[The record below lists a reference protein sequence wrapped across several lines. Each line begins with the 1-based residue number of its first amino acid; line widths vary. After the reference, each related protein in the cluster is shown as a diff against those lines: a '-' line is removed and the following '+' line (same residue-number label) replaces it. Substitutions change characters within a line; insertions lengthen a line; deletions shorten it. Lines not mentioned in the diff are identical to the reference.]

1 MPSDHRIRRLDPE
14 ASREITL
21 VATRMRQTLV
31 EVLGEERGVAMYS
44 MEWLEDRVRFH
55 LDASRSEGAVFL
67 AETDEEI
74 VGHTITRV
82 ERDDGGAP
90 FGLFST
96 TYVVPPH
103 RGRGV
108 ASALLRRGEA
118 WMRERRLAYAATDT
132 SDTNVKLIALYEKHG
147 YAIALRAGEMVR
159 LQKSLGD
166 AA

>member
-1 MPSDHRIRRLDPE
+1 MEIRTLDPE

-31 EVLGEERGVAMYS
+31 EVLGEERGSAMYT

-67 AETDEEI
+67 AEADEEI

-82 ERDDGGAP
+82 ERDDGDAP

-96 TYVVPPH
+96 TYVVPSH

-132 SDTNVKLIALYEKHG
+132 SDTNVKLVALYGKHG

-159 LQKSLGD
+159 LRKSLGD
-166 AA
+166 AV